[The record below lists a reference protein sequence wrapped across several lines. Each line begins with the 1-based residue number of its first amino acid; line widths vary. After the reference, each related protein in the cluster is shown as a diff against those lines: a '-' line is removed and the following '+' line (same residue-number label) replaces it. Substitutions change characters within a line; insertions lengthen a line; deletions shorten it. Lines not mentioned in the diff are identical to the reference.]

1 MSFTSLNFW
10 LIFPFVFI
18 LYWLIPVNWGICRKG
33 FLVLTSYLL
42 YMNWNPSFALIL
54 FAVTLVTYL
63 GGCFLDNQIDAIK
76 RKRIVWLFAF
86 LGLIPLL
93 IFKYYNFVNQSLG
106 SVLASCGL
114 QFALPGLNWAVPI
127 GISFYTFQALGY
139 LLDVYHGHVNSEKN
153 LLNYALFVSFF
164 PQVMSGPISKAGELL
179 PQINT
184 QRKFD
189 YAQGTKGLKALLWG
203 MFIKLVIADR
213 LGLFVDSVYSNYAH
227 YNGATCFLASVFY
240 SFQIYS
246 DFAGYSLM
254 AVGVAQ
260 TLGFDLIDN
269 FRRPYLAVSIT
280 DFWKRWHISL
290 TRWLTQHIYIPL
302 GGNRHGKLRTYLNV
316 LVTFFVSGVWH
327 GANWTFIVWGC
338 LHGLLQIVEKAFG
351 WQKYE
356 GRSWPVKVMRIGIT
370 FLFVNFLWILFRMPD
385 ISSAGDIFNKIL
397 TDFGAPD
404 LSALKIYNIIIL
416 LIGLS
421 LLVFKDIKE
430 EFLPDKFQFLHKNF
444 FRWSIYIALFAMILT
459 LGVLDSG
466 QFIYVNF

>member
-1 MSFTSLNFW
+1 MSFTSLSFW
-10 LIFPFVFI
+10 LVFPFIFI
-18 LYWLIPVNWGICRKG
+18 LYWLIPVKWGICRKG

-42 YMNWNPSFALIL
+42 YMNWNPSFAVIL

-63 GGCFLDNQIDAIK
+63 GGRILDNQTDTIK
-76 RKRIVWLFAF
+76 KKRIVWLLVF

-93 IFKYYNFVNQSLG
+93 VFKYYNFVNNSLG
-106 SVLASCGL
+106 SLLTSVGL
-114 QFALPGLNWAVPI
+114 HFSLPGLNWAVPI

-139 LLDVYHGHVNSEKN
+139 LLDVYHGRVHSEKN
-153 LLNYALFVSFF
+153 LLNYVLFVSFF
-164 PQVMSGPISKAGELL
+164 PQVMSGPISKADELL

-184 QRKFD
+184 QHVFNYD
-189 YAQGTKGLKALLWG
+189 QGTRGLKLLLWG

-213 LGLFVDSVYSNYAH
+213 LGLFVDIVYSNYVH
-227 YNGATCFLASVFY
+227 YSGATCFVASVFY
-240 SFQIYS
+240 SFQIYC

-254 AVGVAQ
+254 AVGIAQ
-260 TLGFDLIDN
+260 TLGFDLIVN

-290 TRWLTQHIYIPL
+290 TRWLTQHIYIPM
-302 GGNRHGKLRTYLNV
+302 GGNRRSRLRTYLNV
-316 LVTFFVSGVWH
+316 FVTFIVSGIWH

-356 GRSWPVKVMRIGIT
+356 GKSGPVKVMRIVIT
-370 FLFVNFLWILFRMPD
+370 FLLVDLLWVFFRMPD
-385 ISSAGDIFNKIL
+385 ISSAGIVLGKIL
-397 TDFGAPD
+397 TDFGTLD
-404 LSALKIYNIIIL
+404 LTGIKIYNAIIL

-421 LLVFKDIKE
+421 ILVFKEIRE
-430 EFLPDKFQFLHKNF
+430 EFLPDKFNFLHKSF
-444 FRWSIYIALFAMILT
+444 FRWSTYIALFAMILT